1 MSDASKEIEALTGI
15 EGIDLFPGVRK
26 WKATKAA
33 EKLAGEVPAELRGL
47 VVRKLI
53 GSILGRLLGRN
64 G

>member
-1 MSDASKEIEALTGI
+1 MSEVSKEIESITGI

-33 EKLAGEVPAELRGL
+33 EKLASEVPNELRGL
-47 VVRKLI
+47 VVRKLL
-53 GSILGRLLGRN
+53 GSMVRRLLGRN